1 MWHFSLLYGVYINE
15 GSYRML
21 SYEQARQVI
30 LENITPVGVEQADLV
45 EAIGRVLAEDV
56 VAPWDMPLW
65 DNSAMDGY
73 GVRFADCS
81 EIPCKLKVTGYIPAG
96 GRADGIEV
104 KAGCAVKIMTG
115 APVPSGVDAIVPFE
129 ETEETSGE
137 QVVIQAPVALHQH
150 IRFRGE
156 DVRSGQIVI
165 GAGTIVRAPEVSMLA
180 SLGRS
185 RVAVFLRPTVGIL
198 STGDE
203 LIEVGRTPGAGE
215 LINSNA
221 LALAAA
227 VREAGAIPRF
237 IGIARDN
244 LESHREKLREGLK
257 ADMLVTSAGVSAGDR
272 DLVRV
277 VLEELGVKQIFWKVG
292 IKPGKP
298 TAFGVKDGKPVFSL
312 PGNPVATLITFEEFV
327 RPALLRMMGQRQV
340 LRPTFRA
347 TLRDDIRNKE
357 SDRTTLLRIRLER
370 EGDRF
375 YAATSGKQQTGLL
388 KTMVNSAA
396 IAVIPPGRGFMAA
409 GEEVDVHFFGS
420 YIDLI

>member
-1 MWHFSLLYGVYINE
+1 
-15 GSYRML
+15 ML
-21 SYEQARQVI
+21 SYEQARQII
-30 LENITPVGVEQADLV
+30 LENITPAGVEQAELV
-45 EAIGRVLAEDV
+45 DAIGRVLVEDV

-73 GVRFADCS
+73 ALRSADCN

-96 GRADGIEV
+96 ARGDGIEV
-104 KAGCAVKIMTG
+104 KPGCAVKIMTG
-115 APVPSGVDAIVPFE
+115 APIPTGADAVVPIE

-137 QVVIQAPVALHQH
+137 QVAVQAPVIMHQH

-156 DVRSGQIVI
+156 DVRAAQTVI
-165 GAGTIVRAPEVSMLA
+165 TAGTILRAPEISMLA
-180 SLGRS
+180 SLGRG
-185 RVAVFLRPTVGIL
+185 RVPVFLRPVVAIL

-215 LINSNA
+215 IINSNT

-227 VREAGAIPRF
+227 VREAGGIPRI

-244 LESHREKLREGLK
+244 LESHRERLREGLK
-257 ADMLVTSAGVSAGDR
+257 GDMLVTSAGVSAGDR

-298 TAFGVKDGKPVFSL
+298 TAFGVKEGKPVFSL
-312 PGNPVATLITFEEFV
+312 PGNPVSSLMTFEAFV

-347 TLRDDIRNKE
+347 VLRDDIKNRE

-375 YAATSGKQQTGLL
+375 YAAPSGKQQTGLL

>member
-1 MWHFSLLYGVYINE
+1 
-15 GSYRML
+15 ML
-21 SYEQARQVI
+21 SYVEARQII
-30 LENITPVGVEQADLV
+30 LENIIPAGIEQVDLV
-45 EAIGRVLAEDV
+45 DAVGRVLVEDI

-73 GVRFADCS
+73 AVRVADCG
-81 EIPCKLKVTGYIPAG
+81 EIPCRLKVSGYIPAG
-96 GRADGIEV
+96 AMADGIEV
-104 KAGCAVKIMTG
+104 TPGCAVKIMTG
-115 APVPSGVDAIVPFE
+115 APVPSGADAVVPFE
-129 ETEETSGE
+129 ETEEIAGE
-137 QVVIQAPVALHQH
+137 QVVIQATVAPHQH

-156 DVRSGQIVI
+156 DVCSGQTVI
-165 GAGTIVRAPEVSMLA
+165 AAGTIIRPPEVSMLA
-180 SLGRS
+180 SLGRAMLPVFI
-185 RVAVFLRPTVGIL
+185 RPAVAIL

-215 LINSNA
+215 IINSNT

-227 VREAGAIPRF
+227 VREAGGIPHI

-277 VLEELGVKQIFWKVG
+277 VLEELGVKQVFWKVG

-298 TAFGVKDGKPVFSL
+298 TAFGVIGGKPVFSL
-312 PGNPVATLITFEEFV
+312 PGNPVSSLITFEEFV
-327 RPALLRMMGQRQV
+327 RPALLRMMGQCLV

-347 TLRDDIRNKE
+347 TLRDNIKNKE
-357 SDRTTLLRIRLER
+357 SDRTVLLRIRLER

-375 YAATSGKQQTGLL
+375 YASISGKQQTGLL

-396 IAVIPPGRGFMAA
+396 IAVVPPGRGLLTA

-420 YIDLI
+420 FIDLI

>member
-1 MWHFSLLYGVYINE
+1 
-15 GSYRML
+15 ML
-21 SYEQARQVI
+21 SYEQARQII
-30 LENITPVGVEQADLV
+30 LENISPAGIEQTDLV
-45 EAIGRVLAEDV
+45 EAIGRVLVQDV
-56 VAPWDMPLW
+56 IAPWDMPLW

-73 GVRFADCS
+73 AIRIADCS

-96 GRADGIEV
+96 ARGDGVEV
-104 KAGCAVKIMTG
+104 KPGCAVKIMTG
-115 APVPSGVDAIVPFE
+115 APIPTGADAVVPFE

-137 QVVIQAPVALHQH
+137 QVTIQASVSERQH
-150 IRFRGE
+150 IRYRSE
-156 DVRSGQIVI
+156 DVRAGQTVI
-165 GAGTIVRAPEVSMLA
+165 AAGTIIRPPEVSMLA
-180 SLGRS
+180 SLGIA
-185 RVAVFLRPTVGIL
+185 RVSVFLRPVVAVL

-203 LIEVGRTPGAGE
+203 LIEVGCTPGAGE
-215 LINSNA
+215 IINSNT

-227 VREAGAIPRF
+227 VREAGGIPRI

-244 LESHREKLREGLK
+244 LESHREKLQEGLK

-277 VLEELGVKQIFWKVG
+277 VLEELGVKQVFWKVG

-312 PGNPVATLITFEEFV
+312 PGNPVSSLITFEEFV

-347 TLRDDIRNKE
+347 MLRDDIRNKE
-357 SDRTTLLRIRLER
+357 SDRTSLLRIRLER
-370 EGDRF
+370 ENDLY
-375 YAATSGKQQTGLL
+375 YASTSGKQQTGLL

>member
-1 MWHFSLLYGVYINE
+1 
-15 GSYRML
+15 ML
-21 SYEQARQVI
+21 SYDQARKII
-30 LENITPVGVEQADLV
+30 LENITTTGIEQTDLV
-45 EAIGRVLAEDV
+45 DSVGRLLVEDV
-56 VAPWDMPLW
+56 VASWDMPLW

-73 GVRFADCS
+73 AVRAVDCS
-81 EIPCKLKVTGYIPAG
+81 KIPRNLNVTGYIPAG
-96 GRADGIEV
+96 GKADDIEV

-115 APVPSGVDAIVPFE
+115 APIPAGADAVVPVE
-129 ETEETSGE
+129 ETDETSGE
-137 QVVIQAPVALHQH
+137 QVSIQARVVERQH
-150 IRFRGE
+150 IRFKAE
-156 DVRSGQIVI
+156 DVRAGQTVI
-165 GAGTIVRAPEVSMLA
+165 HAGTIIRPPEVSMLA

-185 RVAVFLRPTVGIL
+185 TVPVFVRPVVAVL

-215 LINSNA
+215 IINSNT

-227 VREAGAIPRF
+227 VREAGAIPRI

-244 LESHREKLREGLK
+244 LESHREKLLEGLK
-257 ADMLVTSAGVSAGDR
+257 ADMLITSAGVSAGDR

-312 PGNPVATLITFEEFV
+312 PGNPVSSLITFEEFV
-327 RPALLRMMGQRQV
+327 RPALLRMMGHQHV
-340 LRPTFRA
+340 FRPTFSA
-347 TLRDDIRNKE
+347 ILRDNIKNRE
-357 SDRTTLLRIRLER
+357 SDRTSLLRIRLER
-370 EGDRF
+370 EGEF
-375 YAATSGKQQTGLL
+375 YYASSSGKQQTGLL

-396 IAVIPPGRGFMAA
+396 IAVIPPGRGYLAA

>member
-1 MWHFSLLYGVYINE
+1 
-15 GSYRML
+15 ML
-21 SYEQARQVI
+21 SYEQARKTV
-30 LENITPVGVEQADLV
+30 LENIASAGIEQADLIDAV
-45 EAIGRVLAEDV
+45 GRVLVEDV

-73 GVRFADCS
+73 ALRHADCS
-81 EIPCKLKVTGYIPAG
+81 EIPCRLKVTGYIPAG
-96 GRADGIEV
+96 ATADEIEV
-104 KAGCAVKIMTG
+104 KPGCAVKIMTG
-115 APVPSGVDAIVPFE
+115 APVPAGADAVVPIE

-137 QVVIQAPVALHQH
+137 QVTVQAAVTERQH
-150 IRFRGE
+150 IRYRGE
-156 DVRSGQIVI
+156 DVRSGQTVI
-165 GAGTIVRAPEVSMLA
+165 SAGTIIRPPEVSMLA

-185 RVAVFLRPTVGIL
+185 RVPVFLRPVVAIL

-203 LIEVGRTPGAGE
+203 LIEVGRTPGDGE
-215 LINSNA
+215 IINSNT

-227 VREAGAIPRF
+227 VREAGGIPRI

-244 LESHREKLREGLK
+244 LESHRERLQEGLK

-277 VLEELGVKQIFWKVG
+277 VLEELGVKQLFWKVG

-298 TAFGVKDGKPVFSL
+298 TAFGVRDGKPVFSL
-312 PGNPVATLITFEEFV
+312 PGNPVSSLITFEEFV
-327 RPALLRMMGQRQV
+327 RPALLRMMGLRQV

-347 TLRDDIRNKE
+347 VLREDIKNRE
-357 SDRTTLLRIRLER
+357 SDRTVLLRIRLER
-370 EGDRF
+370 EEGRY
-375 YAATSGKQQTGLL
+375 YASTSGRQQTGLL

-396 IAVIPPGRGFMAA
+396 IAVIPPGRGFLAA

-420 YIDLI
+420 FIDLV

>member
-1 MWHFSLLYGVYINE
+1 
-15 GSYRML
+15 ML
-21 SYEQARQVI
+21 SYVEARQII
-30 LENITPVGVEQADLV
+30 LENITPAGIEQVDLV
-45 EAIGRVLAEDV
+45 EAVGRVLVEDI

-73 GVRFADCS
+73 AVRVADCG
-81 EIPCKLKVTGYIPAG
+81 EIPCSLKVTGYIPAG
-96 GRADGIEV
+96 ARADGIEV
-104 KAGCAVKIMTG
+104 TPGCAVKIMTG
-115 APVPSGVDAIVPFE
+115 APVPSGADAIVPFE
-129 ETEETSGE
+129 ETEEAAGE
-137 QVVIQAPVALHQH
+137 QVVIQATVAPHQH
-150 IRFRGE
+150 IRYCGE
-156 DVRSGQIVI
+156 DVRLGQTVI
-165 GAGTIVRAPEVSMLA
+165 AAGTIIRPPEVSMLA
-180 SLGRS
+180 SLGR
-185 RVAVFLRPTVGIL
+185 AMLPVFIRPTVAIL

-215 LINSNA
+215 IINSNT

-227 VREAGAIPRF
+227 VREAGGIPRI
-237 IGIARDN
+237 IGIASDN

-277 VLEELGVKQIFWKVG
+277 VLEELGVKQVFWKVG

-298 TAFGVKDGKPVFSL
+298 TAFGVIGGKPVFSL
-312 PGNPVATLITFEEFV
+312 PGNPVSSLITFEEFV
-327 RPALLRMMGQRQV
+327 RPALLRMMGQSLV

-347 TLRDDIRNKE
+347 ILRDNIKNKE
-357 SDRTTLLRIRLER
+357 SDRTVLLRIRLER

-375 YAATSGKQQTGLL
+375 YASISGKQQTGLL

-396 IAVIPPGRGFMAA
+396 IAVVPPGRGLLTA

-420 YIDLI
+420 FIDLI

>member
-1 MWHFSLLYGVYINE
+1 
-15 GSYRML
+15 ML
-21 SYEQARQVI
+21 SFEQARQII

-45 EAIGRVLAEDV
+45 DAIGRVLVADA

-73 GVRFADCS
+73 AVRTADCG

-96 GRADGIEV
+96 ARAAGIEV

-115 APVPSGVDAIVPFE
+115 APVPVGADAVVPVE

-137 QVVIQAPVALHQH
+137 QVVLQAPVVVRQH
-150 IRFRGE
+150 IRYRGE
-156 DVRSGQIVI
+156 DVRGGQAVI
-165 GAGTIVRAPEVSMLA
+165 AAGTLIRPPEVSMLA
-180 SLGRS
+180 SFGRS
-185 RVAVFLRPTVGIL
+185 RVPVFLRPIVAVL

-203 LIEVGRTPGAGE
+203 LIEVGRTPGEGE
-215 LINSNA
+215 LINSNT

-227 VREAGAIPRF
+227 VRESGGTPRI

-277 VLEELGVKQIFWKVG
+277 VLEELGVKQVFWKVG

-312 PGNPVATLITFEEFV
+312 PGNPVASLITFEEFV

-347 TLRDDIRNKE
+347 ILRDDVKNRE

-370 EGDRF
+370 EGDLF
-375 YAATSGKQQTGLL
+375 YAAPSGKQQTGLL

-396 IAVIPPGRGFMAA
+396 IAVIAPGRSFMAA

>member
-1 MWHFSLLYGVYINE
+1 
-15 GSYRML
+15 ML
-21 SYEQARQVI
+21 SYEQARQII
-30 LENITPVGVEQADLV
+30 LENITPVGTEQVDIV
-45 EAIGRVLAEDV
+45 EAIGRVLVEDV

-73 GVRFADCS
+73 AVRIADCS
-81 EIPCKLKVTGYIPAG
+81 EISCKLKVTGYIPAG
-96 GRADGIEV
+96 ARADGVEV
-104 KAGCAVKIMTG
+104 KPGCAVKIMTG
-115 APVPSGVDAIVPFE
+115 APIPSGADAVVPIE

-137 QVVIQAPVALHQH
+137 QVAIQAPVALCQH
-150 IRFRGE
+150 IRYRGE
-156 DVRSGQIVI
+156 DVRSGQTVI
-165 GAGTIVRAPEVSMLA
+165 AGGTIIRPPEVSMLA
-180 SLGRS
+180 SLGRA
-185 RVAVFLRPTVGIL
+185 RVPVFIRPLVAIL

-215 LINSNA
+215 LINSNT
-221 LALAAA
+221 LSLAAA
-227 VREAGAIPRF
+227 VREAGGIPRI

-244 LESHREKLREGLK
+244 LESHREKLQEGLK

-277 VLEELGVKQIFWKVG
+277 VLDELGVKQVFWKVG
-292 IKPGKP
+292 VKPGKP

-312 PGNPVATLITFEEFV
+312 PGNPVASLITFEEFV
-327 RPALLRMMGQRQV
+327 RPALLRMMGQCQV

-347 TLRDDIRNKE
+347 ILNEDIKNKE

-375 YAATSGKQQTGLL
+375 YASTSGKQQTGLL